1 MVLNGDR
8 LHHVQPLEAV
18 LAFSRAQQV
27 WSLTQFYSVNSSLS
41 RTSEQS
47 VILQTHLHIH
57 NRGQLFWTEPC
68 KLVRTEWE
76 WGTPDI
82 VIVPL
87 KFWKKRMRRGCRPL
101 RGPVQTQKALQSE
114 TKRLGSCWEELRR
127 AIFSQRGVIDLPSSD
142 KKFFNKRKR
151 KKYLVIRPG
160 TWVGSR
166 VNHLATRSHLSLHC

>member
-1 MVLNGDR
+1 MILNGDR
-8 LHHVQPLEAV
+8 LDHVQPLEAV

-27 WSLTQFYSVNSSLS
+27 WSLTQFYSANSSQS

-47 VILQTHLHIH
+47 VILHIH
-57 NRGQLFWTEPC
+57 IYIYIIRVSCF
-68 KLVRTEWE
+68 
-76 WGTPDI
+76 DI

-151 KKYLVIRPG
+151 KK
-160 TWVGSR
+160 
-166 VNHLATRSHLSLHC
+166 